1 MTPTPD
7 PNAAPPTQPGEEGD
21 QGPKKIAKY
30 ELRRKL
36 GRGAAGV
43 VYEGFDPFLQRQ
55 VAIKI
60 ARLELSRDRE
70 QARRYLTA
78 FFNEAHIAGQLI
90 HPHIVS
96 IHDAGIEGAL
106 RYIVM
111 EYVQGKT
118 LDRFARAEKLLPMDK
133 VVDTVFKCCRA
144 LHYAHGKGVVHRDI
158 KPANLI
164 LSDEDVPKLLD
175 FGIAR
180 LSVDPTPE
188 EGNLQGTPAYMAPE
202 QIAGRPA
209 SPQSDLYSLGAV
221 MYELLSGERPYLGES
236 VHSTLYKIVNE
247 PYVPLK
253 ELRPEIPGVL
263 VNIVDRALEKDPRNR
278 YQTALELSTDLSRA
292 FTTLRQQEAH
302 IADREKFNILKTL
315 KFFRDFQDGEIEEV
329 VRAGI
334 WLTHSPNSKIIS
346 EGDVENA
353 FYIIA
358 VGEAVVIKGKKVV
371 GVLSH
376 GDCFGEMGYLTKTQ
390 RSASVVSR
398 SSTLLLKVSATLM
411 EQASMNTQ
419 FRFQRVFLE
428 TLIERLS
435 RSTERIAQE

>member
-1 MTPTPD
+1 MAEETPR
-7 PNAAPPTQPGEEGD
+7 
-21 QGPKKIAKY
+21 KIAKY
-30 ELRRKL
+30 ELREML

-60 ARLELSRDRE
+60 ARLELSKDRE

-90 HPHIVS
+90 HPHIVG
-96 IHDAGIEGAL
+96 IHDAGIEGQM

-111 EYVQGKT
+111 EYVRGRT
-118 LDRFARAEKLLPMDK
+118 LDKFAQPDTLLPVEQ
-133 VVDTVFKCCRA
+133 VVDTIFKCCRA

-164 LSDEDVPKLLD
+164 LSDEEVPKLLD

-188 EGNLQGTPAYMAPE
+188 EGMQGTPAYMAPE
-202 QIAGRPA
+202 ILKGEPAGPR
-209 SPQSDLYSLGAV
+209 SDLYSLGAV
-221 MYELLSGERPYLGES
+221 MYELLCGHRPYYADS
-236 VHSTLYKIVNE
+236 VHATLYQIVNE

-253 ELRPEIPGVL
+253 EHRPDIPGVL
-263 VNIVDRALEKDPRNR
+263 VNIVDRAMEKEPKNR

-292 FTTLRQQEAH
+292 FTTLRQQEAS

-315 KFFRDFQDGEIEEV
+315 KFFADFNDGEIEEV
-329 VRAGI
+329 IRAGI
-334 WLTHSPNSKIIS
+334 WLTYKPNDKIIS

-358 VGEAVVIKGKKVV
+358 VGEAVVIKGKTVV
-371 GVLSH
+371 SVLGH
-376 GDCFGEMGYLTKTQ
+376 GDCFGEMGYLTQTKRT
-390 RSASVVSR
+390 ATVVSR
-398 SSTLLLKVSATLM
+398 SSTLLLKVNASLM
-411 EQASMNTQ
+411 EQASMQTQ
-419 FRFQRVFLE
+419 FQFQRVFLE

-435 RSTERIAQE
+435 RSTEQIARG

>member
-1 MTPTPD
+1 MSEE
-7 PNAAPPTQPGEEGD
+7 APR
-21 QGPKKIAKY
+21 KIAKY
-30 ELRRKL
+30 ELRDML

-60 ARLELSRDRE
+60 ARLELSKNRE
-70 QARRYLTA
+70 EAKRYLTA

-90 HPHIVS
+90 HPHIVG
-96 IHDAGIEGAL
+96 IHDAGIEGQM

-111 EYVQGKT
+111 EYVPGKT
-118 LDRFARAEKLLPMDK
+118 LDRFAQPDTLLPMEK
-133 VVDTVFKCCRA
+133 VVDTIFKCCRA

-188 EGNLQGTPAYMAPE
+188 EGMQGTPAYMAPE
-202 QIAGRPA
+202 TIAGEPA
-209 SPQSDLYSLGAV
+209 GPQADLYSMGAV
-221 MYELLSGERPYLGES
+221 MYELLSGQRPYFADS
-236 VHSTLYKIVNE
+236 VHATLYQIVNE
-247 PYVPLK
+247 EYRPLK
-253 ELRPEIPGVL
+253 ELRPDIPGVL
-263 VNIVDRALEKDPRNR
+263 VNIVDRALEKEPKNR
-278 YQTALELSTDLSRA
+278 YQTALEFSTDLSRA
-292 FTTLRQQEAH
+292 FTSLRQQEAG

-315 KFFRDFQDGEIEEV
+315 KFFSDFNDGEIEEV
-329 VRAGI
+329 IRAGI
-334 WLTHSPNSKIIS
+334 WLTFQANAKIIS

-371 GVLSH
+371 SVLGH
-376 GDCFGEMGYLTKTQ
+376 GDCFGEMGYLTKT
-390 RSASVVSR
+390 RRTASVVSR
-398 SSTLLLKVSATLM
+398 SSTLLLKVNASLM

-435 RSTERIAQE
+435 RSTEQIARG